1 MKTKCFQSYLQYIKY
16 SVYNIAWLLIYS
28 WSIYISLLVTLLE
41 QNLNKITVL
50 EALKVDKFMY
60 SNISMC
66 AEWVRS

>member
-66 AEWVRS
+66 AEWVHS

>member
-16 SVYNIAWLLIYS
+16 SVYNIAQLLIYS

-50 EALKVDKFMY
+50 ETLKVDKFMY
-60 SNISMC
+60 GNISMC
-66 AEWVRS
+66 AEWVCS

>member
-16 SVYNIAWLLIYS
+16 SVYNIAQLLIYS

-50 EALKVDKFMY
+50 ETLKVDKFMY
-60 SNISMC
+60 GNISMC

>member
-16 SVYNIAWLLIYS
+16 SVYNIAGLLIYS

-50 EALKVDKFMY
+50 ETLKVDKFM
-60 SNISMC
+60 
-66 AEWVRS
+66 